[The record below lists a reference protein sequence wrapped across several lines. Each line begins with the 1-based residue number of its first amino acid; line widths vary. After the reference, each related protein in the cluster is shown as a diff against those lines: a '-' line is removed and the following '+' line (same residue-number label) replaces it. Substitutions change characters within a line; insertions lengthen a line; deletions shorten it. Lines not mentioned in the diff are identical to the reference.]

1 MEYIIYLVILIVGFF
16 IGYLFYK
23 KFSHQKIKGSE
34 NKAEKILN
42 DAKSKQKKYELEAQE
57 KALKIIEEAKKEES
71 SRRQEINKLQNRLEE
86 RENSFSQKLL
96 TLEEKQQKL
105 YDKVNE
111 VQEAREKIR
120 EIKEKQEKKLQE
132 IADLSPE
139 EAKETL
145 LKEIEEKNNEDL
157 LARINKLK
165 NESDETLK
173 EKSME
178 LLSFVIQRLAP
189 DYTAELTTTTV
200 DLPSDEIKGRII
212 GREGRNIRS
221 IEQMTGIEIIVD
233 DTPNAITIS
242 GFSLIRRHVAKKA
255 LEYLIKDGR
264 IHPTKIEDAVN
275 KAKVEI
281 TTDINKAGEEAV
293 YEMGITGFDPK
304 LTQIIGRLKYRTSYG
319 QNVLEHS
326 IEVGHLSG
334 MLARELGADAN
345 LAKKAGL
352 LHDIG
357 KAVDHEVQGTHTEI
371 GGNILKK
378 FNISEE
384 IIAPVE
390 THHDDNP
397 PNLLSVIVKT
407 ADAISSARP
416 GARHDSYENYIQ
428 RLEELERIT
437 NSFDGVE
444 KSYAIQAGREVRIF
458 VSPDKID
465 DVKSYDLSREIAKK
479 IEQELKYPGE
489 IKVNVIRELRVIE
502 YAR

>member
-1 MEYIIYLVILIVGFF
+1 MEYVIYLAILVVGFF
-16 IGYLFYK
+16 LGYLFYK

-34 NKAEKILN
+34 SKAEKILS

-71 SRRQEINKLQNRLEE
+71 SRRQEINSLQNRLEK

-111 VQEAREKIR
+111 VQEVREKIR
-120 EIKEKQEKKLQE
+120 KIKEDQEKKLEE
-132 IADLSPE
+132 IANLSPE
-139 EAKETL
+139 EAKKIL
-145 LKEIEEKNNEDL
+145 LKEIEEKNSEDL
-157 LARINKLK
+157 LVRIKKLK
-165 NESDETLK
+165 NESDESLR

-189 DYTAELTTTTV
+189 DYTADLTTTTV
-200 DLPSDEIKGRII
+200 DLPNDEIKGRII

-221 IEQMTGIEIIVD
+221 IEQMTGVEIIVD

-275 KAKVEI
+275 RAKVEI
-281 TTDINKAGEEAV
+281 TTDINKSGEEAI

-319 QNVLEHS
+319 QNALEHS

-371 GGNILKK
+371 GRDILKK
-378 FNISEE
+378 FNMPEE
-384 IIAPVE
+384 IISPVE

-465 DVKSYDLSREIAKK
+465 DIKSYELSREIAKK

>member
-371 GGNILKK
+371 GGNI
-378 FNISEE
+378 
-384 IIAPVE
+384 
-390 THHDDNP
+390 
-397 PNLLSVIVKT
+397 
-407 ADAISSARP
+407 
-416 GARHDSYENYIQ
+416 
-428 RLEELERIT
+428 
-437 NSFDGVE
+437 
-444 KSYAIQAGREVRIF
+444 
-458 VSPDKID
+458 
-465 DVKSYDLSREIAKK
+465 
-479 IEQELKYPGE
+479 
-489 IKVNVIRELRVIE
+489 
-502 YAR
+502 